1 MKKFLAMAL
10 AAVMVLALAACGSK
24 NDTADDT
31 GDAQDAQG
39 GETQK
44 LIVGF
49 DAEFPPF
56 GFIAADGT
64 YDGFDLAMAKELC
77 ARLGWEYEAVAID
90 WNSKDA
96 ELSSGTINCIW
107 NGFTYTGRENDYTF
121 SDPYVDNS
129 IVMVV
134 KADSGITSRPVLD
147 SMQPSRR
154 TFFSPSFTANG
165 FVAGFGATALAGR
178 FTDLASSGAD
188 SSGAGSPR
196 WCTWTRISDRI
207 GSSSAG
213 A

>member
-121 SDPYVDNS
+121 SNPYVDNS

-134 KADSGITSRPVLD
+134 KADSGITSLD
-147 SMQPSRR
+147 LSNVKE
-154 TFFSPSFTANG
+154 FEGFCFSGCKALKTVKLNSSLKENFLMETYQEFTECPLLEVKYINNESVFPEG
-165 FVAGFGATALAGR
+165 FIFV
-178 FTDLASSGAD
+178 D
-188 SSGAGSPR
+188 GSK
-196 WCTWTRISDRI
+196 
-207 GSSSAG
+207 
-213 A
+213 